1 MLEAYT
7 EIIRNVTENLAEYHG
22 KTLEDPIL
30 AGGWFAVFYAPN
42 FGASIIT
49 NTSLGDQSPTVIIEA
64 LTLPGERRFETGPRG
79 EGEEREGVDLKFV
92 PWVFYSKLSFGFNT
106 EDEINTDVI
115 FFSVAYCSYMAY
127 VGALLTRVF

>member
-64 LTLPGERRFETGPRG
+64 LTLPGERRSKRGP
-79 EGEEREGVDLKFV
+79 
-92 PWVFYSKLSFGFNT
+92 
-106 EDEINTDVI
+106 
-115 FFSVAYCSYMAY
+115 VAK
-127 VGALLTRVF
+127 GRNEKE